1 MNGIDVSV
9 HNGAINWQT
18 VAELGGIDFAIL
30 RAGYGKSISQKDAQ
44 FERNYVGCKEQ
55 GIQCGAYWYSYALT
69 PAEAEAE
76 ARTFLQTIAG
86 KKFEMP
92 VFFDIEEKG
101 SLNTGKAN
109 VSAMCR
115 AFCTALEK
123 AGYWCGIYASRSVIQ
138 SHIDTDTQRRYA
150 LWIAEWGAKCN
161 YSGEYGMWQKSENG
175 RIPGIN
181 GNVDLDECYVD
192 YPTAIK
198 AAGKNG
204 YAKPETPVDDTQ
216 SIPYIPGITAAEIE
230 VYMRWIAELGAGNY
244 QDTSEDFER
253 FVNGK

>member
-1 MNGIDVSV
+1 MNGIDVSK
-9 HNGAINWQT
+9 HNGAIDWQK
-18 VAELGGIDFAIL
+18 VKASGIDFAII

-44 FERNYVGCKEQ
+44 FEHNYAEATAQ
-55 GIQCGAYWYSYALT
+55 GIPVGAYWYSYALT

-76 ARTFLQTIAG
+76 ARTVLQAIAG

-92 VFFDIEEKG
+92 VYFDIEEKG
-101 SLNTGKAN
+101 TLNTGKAN

-115 AFCTALEK
+115 AFCNVLER
-123 AGYWCGIYASRSVIQ
+123 AGYWCGIYASRSVMQ
-138 SHIDTDTQRRYA
+138 SHIDADTQRRYA

-161 YSGEYGMWQKSENG
+161 YNGEYGMWQKSESG
-175 RIPGIN
+175 KIPGIN
-181 GNVDLDECYVD
+181 GKVDLDECYVD

-204 YAKPETPVDDTQ
+204 FSKTETPIDDAH

-230 VYMRWIAELGAGNY
+230 VYMRWITEMGAGNY
-244 QDTSEDFER
+244 KDTAADFTR